1 MIELPSDFKEEMK
14 MLFGSDYESF
24 IQSYNEPYRRAISVN
39 KLKITPKELEPLL
52 PFALSP
58 SPFYDDGRIFDTA
71 EQGVGNLAL
80 HHAGAF
86 YVQEPSASA
95 AVTLLDP
102 QPGEKI
108 LDVCAA
114 PGGKSSQIA
123 SRLNR
128 TGLLWSNEA
137 IKNRS
142 RILLS
147 NLERMGVPNVV
158 VSSVYPD
165 VLAEKLE
172 GYFDRVL
179 VDAPCSGE
187 GMFRKHPEAIN
198 EWSAEHVHACA
209 VRQLSVLNSASR
221 CVCGGGV
228 LVYSTCTFSTEENE
242 GVITEFLRQNPD
254 FEIEDIN
261 CNFGR
266 KTGIKGAIRI
276 TPLEGGE
283 GHFVVRMRKNSYD
296 APVVKEYP
304 YQKPQSKE
312 ALRQAESL
320 LDDIFTQKIKKR
332 IEIRNDSIFILPDI
346 LPDISRLGV
355 LRAGVFAGEI
365 KKNRAEPSHA
375 LFMQSKIEDLRRVCR
390 LSCNDERLVRF
401 LHGEEIDCGESDG
414 YTAVAVENIITG
426 FGKCVSGRL
435 KNKYPKGLRRCAVH
449 D

>member
-1 MIELPSDFKEEMK
+1 MIELPSDFKKEMK
-14 MLFGSDYESF
+14 KLFGSDYESF
-24 IQSYNEPYRRAISVN
+24 IQSYNGPYRRAISIN
-39 KLKITPKELEPLL
+39 RLKTAPKELESLL
-52 PFALSP
+52 PFAVSP

-95 AVTLLDP
+95 AVTVLDP

-123 SRLNR
+123 SRLNG

-137 IKNRS
+137 IKSRS

-165 VLAEKLE
+165 VLAERLS

-221 CVCGGGV
+221 CVRGGGV
-228 LVYSTCTFSTEENE
+228 LVYSTCTFSAEENE
-242 GVITEFLRQNPD
+242 GVITEFLKQNPD
-254 FEIEDIN
+254 FEIEDIH
-261 CNFGR
+261 CGFGR
-266 KTGIKGAIRI
+266 KTGIEGAIRI

-283 GHFVVRMRKNSYD
+283 GHFVVRMRKTSD
-296 APVVKEYP
+296 DSPAVGEYP
-304 YQKPQSKE
+304 YQKPKGKE
-312 ALRQAESL
+312 ALRQAENL
-320 LDDIFTQKIKKR
+320 LDDIFVSKTEKR
-332 IEIRNDSIFILPDI
+332 IEIRNDNIFILPDV

-355 LRAGVFAGEI
+355 LRAGVLAGEI
-365 KKNRAEPSHA
+365 KKNRAEPYHA
-375 LFMQSKIEDLRRVCR
+375 LFMQSKTEDLRRICN
-390 LSCNDERLVRF
+390 LSCNDERLVCF
-401 LHGEEIDCGESDG
+401 LHGEEIDCDGNNG
-414 YTAVAVENIITG
+414 YTAVAVENIVTG
-426 FGKCVSGRL
+426 FGKCVGSRL
-435 KNKYPKGLRRCAVH
+435 KNKYPKGLRQV
-449 D
+449 